1 MDLIARL
8 RPRWRHPD
16 PAVRAEAVRELP
28 ADQQERLGSVASGDP
43 DAHVRRI
50 AIKRLR
56 EVTLLERIAAGANA
70 PGTPCF
76 PLPRPR
82 GALLQTTASDGAS
95 PAGPAGLA
103 PLTPPP
109 G

>member
-28 ADQQERLGSVASGDP
+28 ADEQERLGSIASGDP

-56 EVTLLERIAAGANA
+56 EVTILERIASGEADPALRDLAVQRLPEALVETATRQG
-70 PGTPCF
+70 
-76 PLPRPR
+76 PL
-82 GALLQTTASDGAS
+82 AAS
-95 PAGPAGLA
+95 PEA
-103 PLTPPP
+103 
-109 G
+109 